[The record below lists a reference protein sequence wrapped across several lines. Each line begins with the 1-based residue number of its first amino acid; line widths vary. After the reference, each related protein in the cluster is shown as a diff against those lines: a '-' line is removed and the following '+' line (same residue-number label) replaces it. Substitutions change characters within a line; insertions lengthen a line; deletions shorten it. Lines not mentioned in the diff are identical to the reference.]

1 MEFQTIVD
9 FLGTYIPVALQVV
22 GVAAVIA
29 AATPNKVDDKI
40 VQFVLNALNF
50 LGGNVGNAENR
61 DR

>member
-9 FLGTYIPVALQVV
+9 FLITYVPIALQVV

-40 VQFVLNALNF
+40 VQFLLNALNF
-50 LGGNVGNAENR
+50 LGGNLGNAANKE
-61 DR
+61 D